1 MNASGAV
8 RTPFPSS
15 FCQQLF
21 VLLRTKTSWGGVG
34 RISWKMDSHLHHAQ
48 PFSRERK
55 SGLYWKMILKWNP
68 DRTNGER
75 VSEPEREWAN
85 QREREENDAISVI
98 ENQREWETGE
108 FWDWEEGVHASSR
121 ECMCVWRGERSRRN
135 KSNSLCCR
143 FSWIDSLRT
152 VPLDVVSRRLF
163 VHLCKR
169 RPVDGIGLKFGRI
182 DKIPRRFHRLCVCVP

>member
-1 MNASGAV
+1 MHPV
-8 RTPFPSS
+8 
-15 FCQQLF
+15 LF
-21 VLLRTKTSWGGVG
+21 VLRFPPHSASSSSSSW
-34 RISWKMDSHLHHAQ
+34 
-48 PFSRERK
+48 ERK
-55 SGLYWKMILKWNP
+55 LVGVELVVSLGKWIVIYIMHSHFQEREKVGSTEKWYWNETQIE
-68 DRTNGER
+68 RT
-75 VSEPEREWAN
+75 EREWAN